1 MISRNPNGA
10 TPRTMSDCTF
20 CDWAEQNADPLERPI
35 AEKTPRIIKAYLVI
49 LVIAAAAA
57 AIWRFLQ

>member
-20 CDWAEQNADPLERPI
+20 CDWADPLERPI

>member
-20 CDWAEQNADPLERPI
+20 QSWADPIERPI
-35 AEKTPRIIKAYLVI
+35 AEKTPRIIKAYLSL
-49 LVIAAAAA
+49 LVIAAALAA
-57 AIWRFLQ
+57 LWRFMQ